1 MSKYSSFIIHHSSFL
16 ILPKLVK
23 NYISLSLSLSLL
35 CVVVLATIAACG
47 KNNDTSGSN
56 RLVATV
62 YNRSLY
68 LTDLDG
74 MFPES
79 ATHQDSQQVITAFSD
94 RWIREQVIMSE
105 AERNVPKELNLDE
118 LVKKYRESLIL
129 SNYEEQLTKIGLD
142 TAITEGELTEFY
154 EKNKEQ
160 YQLETPIVRCYFLK
174 VARPTQ
180 QIDSLNKWWNSPKS
194 GDNLSKL
201 QVYAQQNAKNYIFE
215 DSIWTRADDII
226 AMLPKGTLTADNI
239 STGKELTLKTD
250 DAQYFFRAL
259 GVMNKQEIAPLSF
272 IRSQASKYI
281 LHRRKTQLLEK
292 KKQEMYDTE
301 LRKNNVK
308 IYSY

>member
-1 MSKYSSFIIHHSSFL
+1 M
-16 ILPKLVK
+16 V
-23 NYISLSLSLSLL
+23 
-35 CVVVLATIAACG
+35 ACG
-47 KNNDTSGSN
+47 KNNNDVGSN

-62 YNRSLY
+62 YNRSLK
-68 LTDLDG
+68 LSDLDG
-74 MFPES
+74 MFPEN
-79 ATHQDSQQVITAFSD
+79 ATHQDSLQVITAFGD

-118 LVKKYRESLIL
+118 LVSKYRESLIL

-142 TAITEGELTEFY
+142 TAISESELTEFY
-154 EKNKEQ
+154 QKNKEQ

-174 VARPTQ
+174 VGRPTQ

-194 GDNLSKL
+194 GDNLKKL

-250 DAQYFFRAL
+250 EMQYFFRAL

-281 LHRRKTQLLEK
+281 LHRRKIQLLEK
-292 KKQEMYDTE
+292 KKQEMYEAE
-301 LRKNNVK
+301 LKKNNVK
-308 IYSY
+308 IYNY

>member
-1 MSKYSSFIIHHSSFL
+1 
-16 ILPKLVK
+16 VK
-23 NYISLSLSLSLL
+23 NLIYLSFSLAILG
-35 CVVVLATIAACG
+35 ATMAACG
-47 KNNDTSGSN
+47 KNNDATGSN

-62 YNRSLY
+62 YSRALY
-68 LTDLDG
+68 LSDLDG
-74 MFPES
+74 MFPEN
-79 ATHQDSQQVITAFSD
+79 ATKQDSQQVITAFSD
-94 RWIREQVIMSE
+94 RWIREQVTMSE
-105 AERNVPKELNLDE
+105 AEKNVGKELNLDE

-142 TAITEGELTEFY
+142 TAILEAELTEFY
-154 EKNKEQ
+154 QKNKEQ

-174 VARPTQ
+174 VGRPTQ

-194 GDNLSKL
+194 GDNLKKL
-201 QVYAQQNAKNYIFE
+201 QDYARQNAKNYIFE

-239 STGKELTLKTD
+239 STGKELTLKTEE
-250 DAQYFFRAL
+250 AQYFFRAL

-272 IRSQASKYI
+272 IREQASKYI

-301 LRKNNVK
+301 LRKNNIK
-308 IYSY
+308 IYNN

>member
-1 MSKYSSFIIHHSSFL
+1 M
-16 ILPKLVK
+16 K
-23 NYISLSLSLSLL
+23 NYITLALL
-35 CVVVLATIAACG
+35 CAIILATIAACG
-47 KNNDTSGSN
+47 KNNDAAGSN

-68 LTDLDG
+68 LNDLEG

-79 ATHQDSQQVITAFSD
+79 ATRQDSQQVITAFSD

-118 LVKKYRESLIL
+118 LVKKYRESLVL
-129 SNYEEQLTKIGLD
+129 SNYEEYLTKVGLD
-142 TAITEGELTEFY
+142 TAITEGELTAFY

-174 VARPTQ
+174 VARPTD

-194 GDNLSKL
+194 GNNLRKL
-201 QVYAQQNAKNYIFE
+201 QIYAQQNAKNYIFE
-215 DSIWTRADDII
+215 DSIWTRADDIV

-272 IRSQASKYI
+272 IRAQASKYI

>member
-1 MSKYSSFIIHHSSFL
+1 
-16 ILPKLVK
+16 VK
-23 NYISLSLSLSLL
+23 NYIGIIF
-35 CVVVLATIAACG
+35 LATILVTIVAACG
-47 KNNDTSGSN
+47 KNNDAAGSN

-68 LTDLDG
+68 LSDLDG
-74 MFPES
+74 MFSEN
-79 ATHQDSQQVITAFSD
+79 ATKQDSQQVITAFSD
-94 RWIREQVIMSE
+94 RWIREQVIMTE

-129 SNYEEQLTKIGLD
+129 SSYEEELTKMGLD
-142 TAITEGELTEFY
+142 TAITEGELSDFY
-154 EKNKEQ
+154 QKNKEQ

-174 VARPTQ
+174 VGRPTQ

-194 GDNLSKL
+194 GDNLKKL

-250 DAQYFFRAL
+250 EMQYFFRAL

-272 IRSQASKYI
+272 IRAQASKYI
-281 LHRRKTQLLEK
+281 LHRRKIQLLEK

-308 IYSY
+308 IYKY

>member
-1 MSKYSSFIIHHSSFL
+1 M
-16 ILPKLVK
+16 
-23 NYISLSLSLSLL
+23 
-35 CVVVLATIAACG
+35 VVLSIIAACG
-47 KNNDTSGSN
+47 KNNDTTGSN

-68 LTDLDG
+68 LNDLEG

-79 ATHQDSQQVITAFSD
+79 ATHQDSQQVVTAFSD

-129 SNYEEQLTKIGLD
+129 SSYEEQLTKIGLD
-142 TAITEGELTEFY
+142 TAITEGELAAFY

-194 GDNLSKL
+194 GDNLRKL
-201 QVYAQQNAKNYIFE
+201 QVYARQNARNYIFE

>member
-1 MSKYSSFIIHHSSFL
+1 
-16 ILPKLVK
+16 VK
-23 NYISLSLSLSLL
+23 NYISQAFFLTIL
-35 CVVVLATIAACG
+35 VATMSACR
-47 KNNDTSGSN
+47 KNKDATGSN

-68 LTDLDG
+68 LSDLDG
-74 MFPES
+74 MFPEN
-79 ATHQDSQQVITAFSD
+79 ATRQDSQQVVTAFSD

-105 AERNVPKELNLDE
+105 AERNVPKELNLEE

-142 TAITEGELTEFY
+142 TAISESELSDFY
-154 EKNKEQ
+154 QKNKEQ

-174 VARPTQ
+174 VGRPTQ

-194 GDNLSKL
+194 GDNLKKL
-201 QVYAQQNAKNYIFE
+201 QTYAQQNSKSYIFE

-250 DAQYFFRAL
+250 EAQYFFRAL

-281 LHRRKTQLLEK
+281 LHRRKIQLLEK

-301 LRKNNVK
+301 LKKNNVK